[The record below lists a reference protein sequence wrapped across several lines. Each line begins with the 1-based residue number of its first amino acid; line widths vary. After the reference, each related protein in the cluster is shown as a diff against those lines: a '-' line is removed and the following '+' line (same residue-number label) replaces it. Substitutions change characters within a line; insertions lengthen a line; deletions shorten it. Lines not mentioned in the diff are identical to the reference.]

1 MTQARTSYDGK
12 HIYIG
17 IDVHRKSYTLTC
29 RCEGVMIKRC
39 HMAAEPTAVVEFCR
53 KQFPG
58 ASFTSAYEAGFRGFG
73 LHRTLCAHDIRNIV
87 VHPASIEVAAHDRV
101 KTDKRDSAKIAEQ
114 LAAGRLQSIRVPTED
129 EEQKRLLT
137 RGREQL
143 LRHRTRLQNQL
154 RMRLHQFGLLA
165 PTDRRRMCREMVT
178 EVLQQASLSPELR
191 VMIETF
197 STIWQGI
204 DEQLRHLGAKLRE
217 PAKHDPLEQWY
228 RSVPG
233 IGPLAARVLANE
245 LGDKQQFLN
254 ERALFSFTG
263 LTPSE
268 ASSGDTRRIGH
279 ISRQGA
285 GRLRYVLSESAW
297 VAIRKDPDLATAF
310 ERIALH
316 AGKKRAIVAIAR
328 KLVGRIRAVIRTQQR
343 YKIGKPQ
350 PA

>member
-1 MTQARTSYDGK
+1 MTHARPTYHGK

-29 RCEGVMIKRC
+29 RCDGLVIKRC
-39 HMAAEPTAVVEFCR
+39 HMAAEPRALVEFCR

-58 ASFTSAYEAGFRGFG
+58 ASVTSAYEAGFSGFG
-73 LHRTLCAHDIRNIV
+73 LHRTLCAYDIHNIV
-87 VHPASIEVAAHDRV
+87 VHPASIEVAARDRV

-114 LAAGRLQSIRVPTED
+114 LAAGRLQGIRVPTQE

-143 LRHRTRLQNQL
+143 LCHRTRLQNQL

-165 PTDRRRMCREMVT
+165 PTDTRRMCRDIVT
-178 EVLQQASLSPELR
+178 EVLQQPSLSPELH
-191 VMIETF
+191 MTIETL
-197 STIWQGI
+197 STMWRGI

-217 PAKHDPLEQWY
+217 QAKHDPLEQWY

-245 LGDKQQFLN
+245 LGDMRQFTN

-268 ASSGDTRRIGH
+268 SSSGDARRIGH

-285 GRLRYVLSESAW
+285 GRLRYVLIESAW
-297 VAIRKDPDLATAF
+297 VAIRKDPELATAF
-310 ERIALH
+310 ERIALR

-343 YKIGKPQ
+343 YEIGKHQ
-350 PA
+350 AC

>member
-1 MTQARTSYDGK
+1 MTGASTSYEGK
-12 HIYIG
+12 HVYIG

-29 RCEGVMIKRC
+29 RCEGLVIKRC
-39 HMAAEPTAVVEFCR
+39 HMAADPAALVAFCR
-53 KQFPG
+53 KQFPD
-58 ASFTSAYEAGFRGFG
+58 ASFASAYEAGFSGFG
-73 LHRTLCAHDIRNIV
+73 LHRTLAAHDIHNIV

-114 LAAGRLQSIRVPTED
+114 LAAGRLHGIRVPTED

-165 PTDRRRMCREMVT
+165 PTDSRRMSREIVT
-178 EVLQQASLSPELR
+178 EVLQQALSPELR
-191 VMIETF
+191 LTVETLY
-197 STIWQGI
+197 TMWQGI
-204 DEQLRHLGAKLRE
+204 DEQLRHLEAKLRE
-217 PAKHDPLEQWY
+217 QAKHDPLEQWY

-245 LGDKQQFLN
+245 LGDMQHFPN

-268 ASSGDTRRIGH
+268 DSSGDTRHIGH

-285 GRLRYVLSESAW
+285 GRLRYVLIESAW

-310 ERIALH
+310 ARIAH
-316 AGKKRAIVAIAR
+316 RAGKKRAIVAIAR
-328 KLVGRIRAVIRTQQR
+328 KLVGRIRAVIRT
-343 YKIGKPQ
+343 
-350 PA
+350 